1 VSARLAAALTLAAA
15 TLAAAAVQALGSAQS
30 LAALPPPAA
39 RDFPIMSWDDTPT
52 DDAQLRGMREAGL
65 NVGGFCKAADLARVR
80 AAGLTCLL
88 EDPQLRAYDW
98 RHPPAAPQ
106 LQRDLARLAP
116 LVGDGTVLGVFLN
129 DEPKTPELAGLGT
142 VIQAMRTQ
150 LPGTLPFVNLFPYR
164 EGQREWYSDYAA
176 YAETLAAAGAPFLSF
191 DNYALSYAGMGD
203 EFFVNLELVR
213 RTALAHQLPFWACL
227 QAVAHFGYLE
237 PNDATLHLQ
246 VWSALAYGARGIE
259 YFTYF
264 TPERGNYRAG
274 AVDPFGHRTATWEA
288 LRRVNGELAAL
299 APLLLTLTSTGVY
312 HYPDVPKESHALG
325 ESPLLRHVD
334 MIKDEDQFVPP
345 AVQARFLVGEF
356 RDPKGRSYLI
366 IVNKDLVHS
375 FQFELDFRSGPRT
388 LWRVNPYS
396 GREEPFGFEQNWLA
410 PGGGVLLRVE

>member
-1 VSARLAAALTLAAA
+1 VSARRAAALALAIGALCSA
-15 TLAAAAVQALGSAQS
+15 PVPALGPPQS
-30 LAALPPPAA
+30 FTALPPPPA
-39 RDFPIMSWDDTPT
+39 REFPIMSWDDTPA
-52 DDAQLRGMREAGL
+52 DDALLRGMREAGL
-65 NVGGFCKAADLARVR
+65 NVGGFCRAEDLARVG
-80 AAGLTCLL
+80 AAGLACLL
-88 EDPQLRAYDW
+88 EDPGLRSYDW
-98 RHPPAAPQ
+98 RHLPPPAQ

-116 LVGDGTVLGVFLN
+116 IVQDPTVLGVFLN
-129 DEPKTPELAGLGT
+129 DEPQTADLAGLGT
-142 VIQAMRTQ
+142 VVAAMRRQ

-176 YAETLAAAGAPFLSF
+176 YAEGLAATGVPFLSF

-213 RTALAHQLPFWACL
+213 RTARAHHVPFWATL
-227 QAVAHFGYLE
+227 QSVAHFGYLE

-274 AVDPFGHRTATWEA
+274 AVDQFGQRTPTWAA
-288 LRRVNGELAAL
+288 LRRMNGELAAL
-299 APLLLTLTSTGVY
+299 APVLLTLTSTGVY
-312 HYPDVPKESHALG
+312 HYPDTPKESHGLG
-325 ESPLLRHVD
+325 ESRLLRHVD

-356 RDPKGRSYLI
+356 HDMRGRDYLM
-366 IVNKDLVHS
+366 IVNKDIGHS
-375 FQFELDFRSGPRT
+375 FQFVLDFRAGERK
-388 LWRVNPYS
+388 LWRINPYS
-396 GREEPFGFEQNWLA
+396 GQEEAFGFEQNWLA